1 LNQLS
6 FENQLNMDVALFQ
19 ASSYRLTTFLA
30 SSDFCR
36 FFAEHHRRKRREQ
49 VISAERQEQTSLG
62 PVQHLT
68 PENRSW
74 SDPIAQTRLIRIS

>member
-1 LNQLS
+1 
-6 FENQLNMDVALFQ
+6 MD
-19 ASSYRLTTFLA
+19 
-30 SSDFCR
+30 
-36 FFAEHHRRKRREQ
+36 RRKRREQ